1 MSELINSLGLDWKM
15 LVAQLVNFG
24 ILVAVLYFFAYKPLL
39 KVLKK
44 RSKMIAESLDKTE
57 KIDKLLAKTKDDYKA
72 KLAAAQEQSQEI
84 LAKSKQE
91 AEKYRLE
98 SIAKTQEQM
107 EAMVAQ
113 SRAALQTEKD
123 LLLDDIKKDVAD
135 LVVTASKKVIGR
147 EIKPADNDKLID
159 ETISHIKK

>member
-1 MSELINSLGLDWKM
+1 MSELINALGLDWKM

-39 KVLKK
+39 KVLRK
-44 RSKMIAESLDKTE
+44 RSQMIADSLDKTE
-57 KIDKLLAKTKDDYKA
+57 KIDKLLAKTKEDYKA

-84 LAKSKQE
+84 LSKSKQE

-98 SIAKTQEQM
+98 SITKTQEQI

-113 SRAALQTEKD
+113 SRTALQAEKD

>member
-1 MSELINSLGLDWKM
+1 MSELINALGLDWKM

-39 KVLKK
+39 KVLQK
-44 RSKMIAESLDKTE
+44 RSQMIADSLDKTE
-57 KIDKLLAKTKDDYKA
+57 KIDKLLAKTKEDYKT

-113 SRAALQTEKD
+113 SRAALQSEKD

-135 LVVTASKKVIGR
+135 LVVATSKKVIGR
-147 EIKPADNDKLID
+147 EIKPADNDKLIA
-159 ETISHIKK
+159 ETIAQIKK